1 MQGSY
6 TVPDL
11 SKLSL
16 TAIIPLLEIMETII
30 STFPFLTREQH
41 SLNNLS
47 YFRPFLP

>member
-6 TVPDL
+6 TVPGL

-30 STFPFLTREQH
+30 PTVPFLTGE
-41 SLNNLS
+41 
-47 YFRPFLP
+47 